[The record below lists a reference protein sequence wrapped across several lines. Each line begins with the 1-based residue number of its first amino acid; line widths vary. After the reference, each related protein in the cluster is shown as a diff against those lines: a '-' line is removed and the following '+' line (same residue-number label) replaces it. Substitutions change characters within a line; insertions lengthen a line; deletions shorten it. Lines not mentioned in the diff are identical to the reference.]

1 MKNFQ
6 RRKRP
11 DFSADHVRKQAWQ
24 MKILK
29 FYGQIEGDDKV
40 YQEFATK
47 LFNNTLDKKQ
57 LEQINELMVKNEKIR
72 KAKYNKKRAQFLGIK
87 VRKITNSTTV
97 KD

>member
-1 MKNFQ
+1 
-6 RRKRP
+6 
-11 DFSADHVRKQAWQ
+11 

-29 FYGQIEGDDKV
+29 FYGQIEGDNKV

-87 VRKITNSTTV
+87 VGKIVNSTKV
-97 KD
+97 KN

>member
-1 MKNFQ
+1 
-6 RRKRP
+6 
-11 DFSADHVRKQAWQ
+11 

-87 VRKITNSTTV
+87 VGKIVNSTKV
-97 KD
+97 KN

>member
-1 MKNFQ
+1 
-6 RRKRP
+6 
-11 DFSADHVRKQAWQ
+11 

-29 FYGQIEGDDKV
+29 FYGQIEGDNKV

-72 KAKYNKKRAQFLGIK
+72 KAKYNKKRAEFLGIK
-87 VRKITNSTTV
+87 VGKIVNSTKV
-97 KD
+97 KN

>member
-11 DFSADHVRKQAWQ
+11 DFSAYHVRKQAWQ

-72 KAKYNKKRAQFLGIK
+72 KAKFNKKRAEFLGIK
-87 VRKITNSTTV
+87 VGKIINSTKT
-97 KD
+97 KN

>member
-1 MKNFQ
+1 MMKIK
-6 RRKRP
+6 RRNRP
-11 DFSADHVRKQAWQ
+11 DFSAYHVRKQAWQ

-72 KAKYNKKRAQFLGIK
+72 KAKYNKKRAEFLGIK
-87 VRKITNSTTV
+87 VGKIVNSTKV
-97 KD
+97 KN

>member
-1 MKNFQ
+1 MMKIK
-6 RRKRP
+6 RRNRP
-11 DFSADHVRKQAWQ
+11 DFSAYHVRKQAWQ

-57 LEQINELMVKNEKIR
+57 LEQINELMVKDEKIR
-72 KAKYNKKRAQFLGIK
+72 KAKFNKKRAQFLGIK
-87 VRKITNSTTV
+87 VGKIVNST
-97 KD
+97 KAKN

>member
-1 MKNFQ
+1 
-6 RRKRP
+6 
-11 DFSADHVRKQAWQ
+11 

-29 FYGQIEGDDKV
+29 FYGQIEGDNKV

-72 KAKYNKKRAQFLGIK
+72 KAKFNKKRAEFLGIK
-87 VRKITNSTTV
+87 VGKIVNSTKT
-97 KD
+97 KN

>member
-1 MKNFQ
+1 
-6 RRKRP
+6 
-11 DFSADHVRKQAWQ
+11 

-29 FYGQIEGDDKV
+29 FYGQIEDDDKV

-72 KAKYNKKRAQFLGIK
+72 KAKFNKKRAQFLGIK
-87 VRKITNSTTV
+87 VGKIINST
-97 KD
+97 KIKN

>member
-1 MKNFQ
+1 
-6 RRKRP
+6 
-11 DFSADHVRKQAWQ
+11 

-40 YQEFATK
+40 YQEFAIK

-72 KAKYNKKRAQFLGIK
+72 KAKFNKKRAEFLGIK
-87 VRKITNSTTV
+87 VGKIINSTKT
-97 KD
+97 KN

>member
-1 MKNFQ
+1 
-6 RRKRP
+6 
-11 DFSADHVRKQAWQ
+11 

-57 LEQINELMVKNEKIR
+57 LEQINELMVKNEKIKKENFEKRR
-72 KAKYNKKRAQFLGIK
+72 KYTLQKMGLQIYSKKNR
-87 VRKITNSTTV
+87 RT
-97 KD
+97 